1 MCWRAYTRVAQ
12 KPLQINLGAPLRAV
26 WRQLVLEEE
35 NLPPH
40 HSWQPYVRM
49 GEMVVRVSIL
59 SWG

>member
-1 MCWRAYTRVAQ
+1 MCWRVYTGVDQ
-12 KPLQINLGAPLRAV
+12 KPLQTNLRALLRAV

-35 NLPPH
+35 NLLPH

-49 GEMVVRVSIL
+49 GEMVMRVSIL